1 MKNSVLPFVLVL
13 TCLSP
18 AFAQT
23 IEPPCWDGDILIELA
38 YSGDETLSLFNLP
51 NGNGSTFAEAQLL
64 DGTYVDA
71 TITMTLFD
79 CYGDPIAYYPAE
91 DLWLES
97 LDGGLIPCIAGTIAD
112 ENTDEN
118 GATYWLDPLMAGGS
132 SLEFCFAFV
141 SGIWVEE
148 IHLPLL
154 FNSADMNGDGVVN
167 LTDVA
172 MFSAVFFG
180 SYHYSADFYCD
191 GQMNIADVGRMALG
205 VGASCP

>member
-1 MKNSVLPFVLVL
+1 MKNFALLLVLVL

-18 AFAQT
+18 ALAQT
-23 IEPPCWDGDILIELA
+23 IEPPCWDGDIIIELA
-38 YSGDETLSLFNLP
+38 YSGDETLTLFNLP
-51 NGNGSTFAEAQLL
+51 NGNGSTFAEAQLP

-71 TITMTLFD
+71 TISMTLFD
-79 CYGDPIAYYPAE
+79 CFGDPIPYYPAE

-97 LDGGLIPCIAGTIAD
+97 LDGGLIPCIAGTIPD

-118 GATYWLDPLMAGGS
+118 GSTYWLEPLMAGGS

-141 SGIWVEE
+141 PGILVGE
-148 IHLPLL
+148 IPLPLL

-167 LTDVA
+167 LSDIG
-172 MFSAVFFG
+172 MFSEIFFG
-180 SYHYSADFYCD
+180 TYNFSADFFRD